1 MEKNPQPTETSELQ
15 REDNPSNQGNVNYS
29 KKEFWNERFEKTTG
43 YFDWY
48 ADWSRLKSQYTKI
61 CNENSKFLMV
71 GCGNSLMSNQM
82 VKDGY
87 KDITN
92 IDISDIV
99 IEKMKKEYPD
109 EIFMEMDATNMTFED
124 NKFDCVIDKGTLDA
138 LMCSEGI
145 DLPKKLIQEM
155 YRVTKIGGY
164 FTIVTHGDPEC
175 RVSLFEKSL
184 SSDVYELQHEK
195 IKLSFMSNLIN
206 AIRNTTPDHSIKSG
220 LQNKNVLIASILD
233 AFVNSYDDSELTE
246 DQKKAK
252 KRATLQLKLRKMLNK
267 YEGSEEEAV
276 KKIKEEKTEENN
288 EKKEEEKAKAEE
300 SVTNGKSK
308 AFARKKHCNL
318 YILKK
323 IK

>member
-1 MEKNPQPTETSELQ
+1 MEKNPQPAETSELQ
-15 REDNPSNQGNVNYS
+15 KEDNSSAQGNLNYS

-43 YFDWY
+43 NFDWY
-48 ADWSRLKSQYTKI
+48 ADWSRLKTEYKKI

-82 VKDGY
+82 VKDGF

-92 IDISDIV
+92 IDISNIV
-99 IEKMKKEYPD
+99 IEKMKKEYP
-109 EIFMEMDATNMTFED
+109 EENFMEMDATNMTFED

-155 YRVTKIGGY
+155 YRVTKVGGY

-175 RVSLFEKSL
+175 RVGLFEKSL
-184 SSDVYELQHEK
+184 SSGVYELHHEK

-206 AIRNTTPDHSIKSG
+206 SIRNTTPDHSIKAG
-220 LQNKNVLIASILD
+220 LQDKKVLLASILD

-276 KKIKEEKTEENN
+276 KKIKEGKTEEKN
-288 EKKEEEKAKAEE
+288 EKKEEEKKE
-300 SVTNGKSK
+300 SVKTNGNSK
-308 AFARKKHCNL
+308 AFARKNYCNL